1 MTILRSFAFLLITMA
16 GLTAVASRAEAHP
29 HVFIDAR
36 AELVFDDK
44 QQLTAIRHVWRFDE
58 AFSAFATQGMATDDN
73 GLITRET
80 LQPLAKVNVDSL
92 KDYDYFSYLRI
103 GGKRYGFKL
112 PTDYWLQM
120 DNGQLTLF
128 FTLNLTQPVP
138 ISKQTIMLDVYDPSY
153 FVDFTLVPSEP
164 ALLVNAPAGCKL
176 TVTPKGEPD
185 AAAAALLSTVP
196 ASERELPPE
205 LQGLTKDLAN
215 RITVTCP

>member
-1 MTILRSFAFLLITMA
+1 MLALAVSLL
-16 GLTAVASRAEAHP
+16 GLARRAEAHP

-44 QQLTAIRHVWRFDE
+44 AQLTAIRHVWRFDE
-58 AFSAFATQGMATDDN
+58 AFSAFATQGMATNDD

-80 LQPLAKVNVDSL
+80 LQPLAKVNIDSL

-103 GGKRYGFKL
+103 GGKRYGFRI

-128 FTLNLTQPVP
+128 FTMNLTQPVQV
-138 ISKQTIMLDVYDPSY
+138 SKQVIMLDVYDPSY
-153 FVDFTLVPSEP
+153 FVDFTLVPTEP
-164 ALLVNAPAGCKL
+164 ALLVNAPAGCKMA
-176 TVTPKGEPD
+176 VTPKGEPD
-185 AAAAALLSTVP
+185 AAAAAILSQVP
-196 ASERELPPE
+196 ASERALPAE